1 MHVAQLKITY
11 RKQVRDQNIEK
22 YIIVLL
28 TNCVSNDIMDLT
40 SENEDT
46 IILWN

>member
-1 MHVAQLKITY
+1 MHVAQLKITD

-40 SENEDT
+40 SENEDK